1 MRRFALVVLVLA
13 LGLALVAPAA
23 AADTASTSSPA
34 ASATP
39 VAAFC
44 RSTDRL
50 LRFVAHAPDPRKL
63 AGAHGRRI
71 LAEFRADA
79 PTPVLA
85 AAATV
90 ADSFAYL
97 SRHGAHT
104 LSKAR
109 DARTGDALFRTAIYA
124 ATRCSQRRIR
134 ALAQGLTQRRFAQ
147 AEAAHKGSTTTT
159 TAP

>member
-1 MRRFALVVLVLA
+1 MRRFTLFVLVLA

-23 AADTASTSSPA
+23 AADTTSTSSPA

-39 VAAFC
+39 VAFC

-63 AGAHGRRI
+63 AGVRGRRI
-71 LAEFRADA
+71 LDGFRADA
-79 PTPVLA
+79 PTPVRA
-85 AAATV
+85 ASATV

-109 DARTGDALFRTAIYA
+109 DARTSDALLRTVIYA

-134 ALAQGLTQRRFAQ
+134 VLAQGLTQRRFAQ
-147 AEAAHKGSTTTT
+147 AEAARKHRTTTT
-159 TAP
+159 STP